1 MAKTSL
7 TREQIARRIAMDL
20 ADGATVN
27 LGIGIPTLVSNHIP
41 AGREIIFHSEN
52 GVLGIGPTPEHGK
65 EDPNLV
71 NAGRGFITMLP
82 GGSFSH
88 QADSFSMTRGRHI
101 DVAVL
106 GGMQVSAQGDLAN
119 WKVKG
124 ARLGSIGGAMDI
136 ACGAKQVFVAM
147 THVTTDGQPKIV
159 NALSYPVTA
168 LHCVTRIFTDIAVI
182 DVTPQGLALLEV
194 APGYSAAD
202 VQALTEPR
210 LIVSGSPKLIDAPS
224 RRDHRSERGF

>member
-1 MAKTSL
+1 MARAPL
-7 TREQIARRIAMDL
+7 TREQIARRIALDL

-27 LGIGIPTLVSNHIP
+27 LGIGIPTLASNYIP
-41 AGREIIFHSEN
+41 AGREIVFHSEN
-52 GVLGIGPTPEHGK
+52 GVLGIGPAPEQGK
-65 EDPNLV
+65 EDTHLV
-71 NAGRGFITMLP
+71 NAGRGYITMLP

-124 ARLGSIGGAMDI
+124 AKLGSIGGAMDI

-159 NALSYPVTA
+159 SQLSYPVTA
-168 LHCVTRIFTDIAVI
+168 LRCVTRIFTDIAVM
-182 DVTPQGLALLEV
+182 DVTQDGLALREV

-202 VQALTEPR
+202 VQALTEPH
-210 LIVSGSPKLIDAPS
+210 LLVSGTPATIAA
-224 RRDHRSERGF
+224 